1 MLSHPPQ
8 TKEQCEKEMAGYLEG
23 APELKGKYRVHYCKD
38 AGEWVVQ
45 LLEPNGNWLCLHND
59 KD

>member
-8 TKEQCEKEMAGYLEG
+8 TKEQCEKEMAGYL
-23 APELKGKYRVHYCKD
+23 ADNPNNFQYRVEYCKD

-45 LLEPNGNWLCLHND
+45 LKEPSGDWLCLHND